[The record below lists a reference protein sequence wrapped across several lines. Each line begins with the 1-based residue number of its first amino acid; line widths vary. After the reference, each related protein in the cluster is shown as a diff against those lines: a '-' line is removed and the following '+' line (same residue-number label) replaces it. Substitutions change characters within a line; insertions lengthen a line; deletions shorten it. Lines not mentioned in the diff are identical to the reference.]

1 MKVSIETFE
10 FPLCIED
17 KILRIKDIN
26 KLNIEYVS
34 RKHIIFKKTNLGL
47 IEPYIIIISNNTKG
61 IFLLCYNEDTTFIV
75 ICRNI

>member
-61 IFLLCYNEDTTFIV
+61 IVLLCYNEDITFVV
-75 ICRNI
+75 IFRNI